1 MKQIRRTAMIDGQEY
16 QSVVDEVEIEGDI
29 EETDDKLMFDV
40 VLAKEIVQSY
50 RDHGRVYK
58 PADELKKAA
67 EVSGSVYITDGHP
80 PAGIVKKQAEVYGE
94 ISSDT
99 LDFQEDGAR
108 VTGRA
113 EVFKDQA
120 PDSFVKQIKD
130 EDRDSV
136 SIGFYTQLDRS
147 SGEYNDQEYDAV
159 QRDILLDHL
168 AILKPQNEGR
178 CSVENGCGITQN
190 MDEIQAPVADRQSV
204 DADPDRDK
212 KSKGD
217 YDIAVN
223 EPEDPR
229 DVAEDL
235 SELGYEIEMRP
246 CNCGD
251 HEGHLTI
258 FEASEDGSDR
268 TYLNEDEK
276 SSDKDSGANSM
287 NLEDIK
293 QLDKEEVFMH
303 PDVQDLKESKESLE
317 DQVSDLE
324 DEKESLESDKE
335 DLQEKLDSIRE
346 EEADELRDELQDS
359 FGLDEEK
366 VEDKALDELKTM
378 KDTLEDADLEQKDR
392 TSTNPG
398 NDNSTDSKSNNQ
410 VGTGGS
416 GPYADQYNEDE

>member
-1 MKQIRRTAMIDGQEY
+1 MIDGQEY

-40 VLAKEIVQSY
+40 VLAKEIVQEY

-58 PADELKKAA
+58 PADELEKAA

-80 PAGIVKKQAEVYGE
+80 PAGIVKKQSEVYGE

-99 LDFQEDGAR
+99 LGFQEDGAR

-120 PDSFVKQIKD
+120 PDSFVQEIKD
-130 EDRDSV
+130 EERDSV

-147 SGEYNDQEYDAV
+147 GGEWNDQEYDAA
-159 QRDILLDHL
+159 QTDILLDHL
-168 AILKPQNEGR
+168 AVLKPENEGR

-190 MDEIQAPVADRQSV
+190 MDQITTPVADRQEV
-204 DADPDRDK
+204 DADPQAGQK
-212 KSKGD
+212 GKGD

-229 DVAEDL
+229 EIAEDI
-235 SELGYEIEMRP
+235 SSLGYEVEMRP

-276 SSDKDSGANSM
+276 SSDKDSGANSSM

-335 DLQEKLDSIRE
+335 DLQEELDSIRE

-359 FGLDEEK
+359 FGIDEER
-366 VEDKALDELKTM
+366 VEDKGLDELETM
-378 KDTLEDADLEQKDR
+378 KDTLEAADLEQKDR

-398 NDNSTDSKSNNQ
+398 GQTSTDSKSKDTK
-410 VGTGGS
+410 VGTGGT
-416 GPYADQYNEDE
+416 GPYADEYNEDE